1 MQAPAATPI
10 ERLTLRLNEVAATLG
25 LSRRTVERLI
35 YRGKFPPPDRRA
47 GRALLWRV
55 ETIDQWVASN

>member
-1 MQAPAATPI
+1 MQTTAAPI
-10 ERLTLRLNEVAATLG
+10 ERLTLRLNEVAEKIG
-25 LSRRTVERLI
+25 ISRRTIERLI

-55 ETIDQWVASN
+55 ETIDRWVESN